1 MTKAQRIEEYIKDC
15 FEVFHLNYKEYYYYE
30 FEEGNP
36 EEILWADDKGK
47 ISISAVEHA
56 SEVLGIS
63 VENILACN
71 DDARRKWLRKYP
83 FFWCMPGYEYSYEK
97 SFYAPG
103 FENLRL
109 IERIFDSDLHEQYPV
124 RFDYDDVVKRMIEK
138 LKLQDRVEPGS
149 FHEGAS
155 IQQLQITTENFCS
168 FDRIEEMTISF
179 IEMIKTATRLFLKAL
194 REELCAEEVEEYN
207 LLVSVLGL
215 RDRYY
220 TRGYLY
226 YNQLLKVK
234 EFYCDLNEETFSSVI
249 VFKRAL
255 NFKPWRYSEFI
266 CNKDLVQDY
275 LNVMPQAKAIMREY
289 AMEVSRFRCVFIW
302 SDAKPI
308 TFSPEEEKM
317 LSDFNEVIGEE
328 DIPVEQR
335 AKERS
340 FVNID
345 KTSEELNGEEKT
357 AEKIIGYC
365 RPVKL
370 GGLAVRMPQ
379 PDNDPLA
386 MIKHINT
393 LLGKVEH
400 NNYIERII
408 ARSNSSGGASDE

>member
-15 FEVFHLNYKEYYYYE
+15 FEAFHLNYKEYYYFE

-36 EEILWADDKGK
+36 EEILWADEKGK
-47 ISISAVEHA
+47 ISVSAVEHA
-56 SEVLGIS
+56 SEILGIS
-63 VENILACN
+63 TENILACSKE
-71 DDARRKWLRKYP
+71 ARMKWLRKYP
-83 FFWCMPGYEYSYEK
+83 FFWCVPGYEYSYEK

-103 FENLRL
+103 FEKLRL

-124 RFDYDDVVKRMIEK
+124 RFDYDDVVRRMIEK
-138 LKLQDRVEPGS
+138 LKLQECVEPGS
-149 FHEGAS
+149 YHEGAS
-155 IQQLQITTENFCS
+155 IQQLQISTENFCS
-168 FDRIEEMTISF
+168 YDRIEEMTTSF
-179 IEMIKTATRLFLKAL
+179 IEMVKTATHLFFKAL
-194 REELCAEEVEEYN
+194 SEELCATEVEEYN

-215 RDRYY
+215 RDKYY

-234 EFYCDLNEETFSSVI
+234 DFYKDLNEETFSGAI
-249 VFKRAL
+249 IFKHAL

-266 CNKDLVQDY
+266 CNKELVQSY
-275 LNVMPQAKAIMREY
+275 LDVMPQAKAIMREY
-289 AMEVSRFRCVFIW
+289 AMEVSRFNCVFVW

-317 LSDFNEVIGEE
+317 LSDFNEIVGEE

-335 AKERS
+335 ARERS

-345 KTSEELNGEEKT
+345 KTPEELNGEEKT
-357 AEKIIGYC
+357 AETIISYC

-370 GGLAVRMPQ
+370 GGLMVKMPHV
-379 PDNDPLA
+379 DNDPLA
-386 MIKHINT
+386 MFKHINT

-408 ARSNSSGGASDE
+408 DRNDNSGGASDE